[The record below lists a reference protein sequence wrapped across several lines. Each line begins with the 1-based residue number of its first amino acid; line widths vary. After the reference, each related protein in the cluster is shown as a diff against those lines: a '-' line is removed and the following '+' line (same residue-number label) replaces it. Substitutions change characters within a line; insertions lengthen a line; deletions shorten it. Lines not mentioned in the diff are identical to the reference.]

1 MMDDAAAAA
10 VPAVT
15 EQRSLLRRIID
26 FPLVS
31 LLIAIATFVLAS
43 YLTTFAMRAL
53 PLEKGELKTLVG
65 AALIITLVLIGYKL
79 VIRHLGEQPRDDLAA
94 RHALRDLGLGLG
106 GGFLLFSLVVGVA
119 ALADVYNVVGEGGTA
134 TLLLTLV
141 TVAIIPGFIEEVI
154 FRGILFRFLE
164 AFGGSWFA
172 LALTS
177 ALFGLGHFWNEN
189 ATAFSSFAI
198 AVEAGVLLG
207 GAYMLTRSLWAPIGL
222 HAAWNFTQGFIY
234 DVPVSGFDQQG
245 MVEAKLSGPE
255 LLSGGA
261 FGLEASVIALVLAT
275 AAGVWL
281 VVRAVRAGHVVRPW
295 WVRRRLA
302 RAGSQEAVGIDVDA
316 DPDLGP
322 PLDPV

>member
-1 MMDDAAAAA
+1 MVDSNDSG
-10 VPAVT
+10 PAPK
-15 EQRSLLRRIID
+15 SLIRRIVD
-26 FPLVS
+26 FPLVA
-31 LLIAIATFVLAS
+31 LLIALATFVVAS
-43 YLTTFAMRAL
+43 RLTTFSMRAL

-65 AALIITLVLIGYKL
+65 SALIITLVLIGYKL
-79 VIRHLGEQPRDDLAA
+79 VIRHLGEEPRDDLAA

-119 ALADVYNVVGEGGTA
+119 ALADVYNVVGVGGTA

-141 TVAIIPGFIEEVI
+141 TVAIIPGFIEEVV

-177 ALFGLGHFWNEN
+177 ALFGLGHYWNDN
-189 ATAFSSFAI
+189 ATAFSTFAI
-198 AVEAGVLLG
+198 AVEAGILLG

-245 MVEAKLSGPE
+245 MVEAKLSGPA

-281 VVRAVRAGHVVRPW
+281 VARAVRAGHVVQPW
-295 WVRRRLA
+295 WVRRRS
-302 RAGSQEAVGIDVDA
+302 SQEAVRVDVDDDA
-316 DPDLGP
+316 DLGA
-322 PLDPV
+322 PLDRP